1 MSKREVFKRFALAA
15 ALAAGVGAPVLAEG
29 PASDPAK
36 VEAGTYA
43 VEPGHT
49 MVVFGVSHMGF
60 TTYYGSFTGAS
71 GSLELSTEKPDSSRL
86 SVSVATASVM
96 VPSDKLKEEL
106 KSADWLDAAKFP
118 EVTFH
123 STSIKRT
130 GKDSATV
137 MGELT
142 LHGVTKPV
150 TLTAHFMGAGTN
162 PIDKKYTVGFEV
174 NGKIMRSEF
183 GVKTYVPLIG
193 DEVDLRISGA
203 FEKQG

>member
-1 MSKREVFKRFALAA
+1 MNKQSLAKRLALGAVLAA
-15 ALAAGVGAPVLAEG
+15 AAGAPVMAEG
-29 PASDPAK
+29 PVTDPAK

-43 VEPGHT
+43 VDPNHT

-60 TTYYGSFTGAS
+60 TTYYGSFSGAS
-71 GSLELSTEKPDSSRL
+71 GTLELAPEKADTSRL
-86 SVSVATASVM
+86 SVSVATGSVI
-96 VPSDKLKEEL
+96 VPSEKLAGEL

-118 EVTFH
+118 EMTFH
-123 STSIKRT
+123 STAVKRT

-137 MGELT
+137 TGELT

-162 PIDKKYTVGFEV
+162 PIDKKYTVGFEA